1 MVEDPIGL
9 KDLTYDKIL
18 MALLRICMGFIWLWA
33 FFDKLLGLGF
43 GTAPENAWLAGG
55 SPTQGYLS
63 FAIAEKPLGAIISG
77 ILAPIYPLVDFALMG
92 MLLIVGVALIL
103 GIFTRI
109 GSILG
114 IIFMLSIAIASWP
127 YDNNPLIDDHLIN
140 TLVLLLFIVL
150 PVGKW
155 IGLGNWWSEFI
166 NNLVG
171 ENLGKWLE

>member
-9 KDLTYDKIL
+9 KDLTWDKIL
-18 MALLRICMGFIWLWA
+18 MALLRLGMGLTWLWA

-43 GTAPENAWLAGG
+43 ATTPENAWLAGG

-63 FAIAEKPLGAIISG
+63 FVIAEKPLGAIISG
-77 ILAPIYPLVDFALMG
+77 ILTPIYPLVDFALMG

-127 YDNNPLIDDHLIN
+127 FANHPFIDDHIIYTLI
-140 TLVLLLFIVL
+140 LLLFIVL

-155 IGLGNWWSEFI
+155 IGLGNWWSEFVT
-166 NNLVG
+166 NTLG
-171 ENLGKWLE
+171 EQWLKYLI